1 MGFTALEDVK
11 WRKVYALNWFWVA
24 AFCLWLIL
32 TAASGRSCLC
42 SSGNQ
47 MELVRG
53 MEDGYYSVRK
63 LTVLPPSQGNGE
75 GLQKAF
81 VFLKGKSSRRY
92 YKRSL
97 SLLLCLY
104 SILCTVQKP
113 IPVIRLYSHC
123 CCWHV
128 VGSDISI
135 YKWQLYWA
143 GYCTNT
149 RGLNL
154 QQMTLSMG
162 IY

>member
-1 MGFTALEDVK
+1 
-11 WRKVYALNWFWVA
+11 
-24 AFCLWLIL
+24 
-32 TAASGRSCLC
+32 
-42 SSGNQ
+42 

-97 SLLLCLY
+97 CLY
-104 SILCTVQKP
+104 CYAFILCTVQKP

-135 YKWQLYWA
+135 YK
-143 GYCTNT
+143 
-149 RGLNL
+149 
-154 QQMTLSMG
+154 
-162 IY
+162 